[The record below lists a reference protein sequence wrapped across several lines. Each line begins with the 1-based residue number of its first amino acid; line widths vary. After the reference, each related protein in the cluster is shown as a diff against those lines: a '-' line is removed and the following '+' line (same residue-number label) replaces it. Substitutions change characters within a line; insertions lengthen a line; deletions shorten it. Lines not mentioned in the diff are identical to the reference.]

1 MEFTLLGSVLVA
13 LFALYAGLWLMGR
26 RDPTFCVR
34 DVWDLALA
42 GAISGLIVGRVV
54 AMVKGGVNPITHP
67 GDFILVRAGVD
78 TVGASVGA
86 LAAVAFLQR
95 DRLPGLLDQLAPAA
109 LFGLGGWHAGCLVRS
124 TCLGAPSDLPWTW
137 SVEGSSITRHP
148 VEIYAAL
155 AFGLAGWF
163 VFRWRNKPWLAVSL
177 GLSLAGLIRLA
188 VFPIQPSLS
197 SAVVWWYLSAAVV
210 GLIAASYT
218 ARPLSE
224 WRNW

>member
-1 MEFTLLGSVLVA
+1 MEFTLLGNVLVA
-13 LFALYAGLWLMGR
+13 LFAVYAGLWLMGR

-109 LFGLGGWHAGCLVRS
+109 LFGLGG
-124 TCLGAPSDLPWTW
+124 
-137 SVEGSSITRHP
+137 
-148 VEIYAAL
+148 
-155 AFGLAGWF
+155 
-163 VFRWRNKPWLAVSL
+163 
-177 GLSLAGLIRLA
+177 
-188 VFPIQPSLS
+188 
-197 SAVVWWYLSAAVV
+197 
-210 GLIAASYT
+210 
-218 ARPLSE
+218 
-224 WRNW
+224 